1 MGSTESVIKEIRKWI
16 NRYVKVRASGEWY
29 EGVLLGVDVSR
40 HGDIGDVYLDDMG
53 RKLLIRGSTI
63 EIIALAEATQE
74 KYNHQ

>member
-1 MGSTESVIKEIRKWI
+1 
-16 NRYVKVRASGEWY
+16 VKVRASGEWY

-40 HGDIGDVYLDDMG
+40 YGDIGDIYLKDDRG

-63 EIIALAEATQE
+63 EMIVILETTQE